1 MDNTYFL
8 SQSSSLTLV
17 IIISLIFAVLGIY
30 HSKKFH
36 GISNYLTANR
46 NIELFSLTTS
56 LVASALGAWI
66 LFGPVA
72 AATWGGIGAV
82 IGYALGTAFPM
93 IFLIYFGKKIRLE
106 FPKGSSLIEFMRK
119 KFGKSLFKLI
129 LLMTIFYM
137 FIFLCAEVT
146 AVAVLINY
154 LSGTDLWITALI
166 VLLATLTYTLYGGL
180 RASIFTDNIQMIVIG
195 FLLLIL
201 ILIIGSSTGDN
212 FSFALIKEKNPQL
225 LSSSYIPSYTA
236 GLTFFIAVA
245 ATNLFH
251 QGNWQRVYAAKDYYT
266 LKSALIISFFIIVPI
281 VFLMGF
287 VGMVSFS
294 IDPSARAD
302 LGFFTLLLKEQT
314 EMLSLIIVILGLA
327 LTISTVDTLVNAIS
341 SLFVVDGKATFNLD
355 KKTDYL
361 KISKYFI
368 IFLSLIAFGVASKGF
383 DILYLFLLA
392 DLFCCAFV
400 FTGSFEDGTVFDTN
414 VGKDKPLV
422 FQIGMKEVIPGF
434 EQGIVGANK
443 GSKRKIKIP
452 SMLAYGEKGAGELI
466 PPNSNL
472 IFEFKILDVLSP
484 NYEKIDSEKLENL
497 INENAVAL
505 DIRLDNQ
512 WKKTGVIKG
521 SFQETAFDINGKF
534 NVYLMDKV
542 RALAGAESQGIELIF
557 ISHDGKTAEIL
568 GNAFAED
575 LGFTNVYV
583 LDGGIQSWIKSNK
596 PLVSY
601 N

>member
-1 MDNTYFL
+1 MDKTYFIE
-8 SQSSSLTLV
+8 QSTSLTLV
-17 IIISLIFAVLGIY
+17 IVISLIFAVLGIY
-30 HSKKFH
+30 HSKKFG
-36 GISNYLTANR
+36 GINNYLTANR
-46 NIELFSLTTS
+46 NIGLFSLTTS

-93 IFLIYFGKKIRLE
+93 IFLIYFGKKIRDE

-154 LSGTDLWITALI
+154 LSGTELWITALI
-166 VLLATLTYTLYGGL
+166 VLISTLTYTLYGGL

-195 FLLLIL
+195 ILLLIL
-201 ILIIGSSTGDN
+201 ISIISSSSGNN
-212 FSFALIKEKNPQL
+212 FSFEFIEKKNPQL
-225 LSSSYIPSYTA
+225 LSPSYIPSYTA

-251 QGNWQRVYAAKDYYT
+251 QGNWQRVYAANNYQT
-266 LKSALIISFFIIVPI
+266 LKSSLVISFFIIIPI

-287 VGMVSFS
+287 IGIVSFS
-294 IDPSARAD
+294 LDSSTRPD
-302 LGFFTLLLKEQT
+302 LGFFTLLLKDQT
-314 EMLSLIIVILGLA
+314 ELLSLMIIVLGLS

-341 SLFVVDGKATFNLD
+341 SLFVIDGKATFNLD

-368 IFLSLIAFGVASKGF
+368 VFLSLIAFGVASKGF

-400 FTGSFEDGTVFDTN
+400 FTVFYSFY
-414 VGKDKPLV
+414 
-422 FQIGMKEVIPGF
+422 
-434 EQGIVGANK
+434 NK
-443 GSKRKIKIP
+443 
-452 SMLAYGEKGAGELI
+452 
-466 PPNSNL
+466 
-472 IFEFKILDVLSP
+472 V
-484 NYEKIDSEKLENL
+484 
-497 INENAVAL
+497 NE
-505 DIRLDNQ
+505 
-512 WKKTGVIKG
+512 
-521 SFQETAFDINGKF
+521 
-534 NVYLMDKV
+534 
-542 RALAGAESQGIELIF
+542 
-557 ISHDGKTAEIL
+557 KTAYIAIL
-568 GNAFAED
+568 IGFVAGFLLFPFPDFSKSLLVGVLMSKD
-575 LGFTNVYV
+575 LFSPFVS
-583 LDGGIQSWIKSNK
+583 QSLLFLSFIIATFLPAIILKLKSN
-596 PLVSY
+596 
-601 N
+601 